1 MAAFSS
7 SGPSDEITCN
17 NSSTGAY
24 QEVGMSSG
32 DELESLA
39 EKAREESSE
48 AWRKRLAK
56 RARRPGPS
64 SMKPMHPR
72 YFDYAA
78 ERSTT
83 GTTPRTPRR
92 RSSSRRDCTS
102 INLTLRDLSHLGSTA
117 SRRTIAGTSSASEEP
132 TGSGTT
138 ANRSSK
144 NSKTKPQRLNR
155 RFCSTRPS
163 GTSVTPSPRSTIDLG
178 SSSSSVTSP
187 R

>member
-1 MAAFSS
+1 
-7 SGPSDEITCN
+7 
-17 NSSTGAY
+17 
-24 QEVGMSSG
+24 MSSR
-32 DELESLA
+32 LPSPQWPHFLQV
-39 EKAREESSE
+39 ARPTRLPVIIPRRERIKKWECPAAMSSK

-56 RARRPGPS
+56 GARRPGPS